1 MLIIY
6 SLIIIITFAIF
17 GFLILDNYRQNT
29 IKDEESTL
37 FQIANIISDTYKRN
51 MDDIIFS
58 RIMVKTYGHQFNA
71 RILILNENKEVLID
85 SYNSYVGKKL
95 NNSEVRNSLKGQSS
109 SGVYT
114 LDGGEVLQLAV
125 PISISTGIES
135 NILGSVLISKSLGYL
150 HEDLLNLKRDML
162 RISLLALF
170 GAILL
175 TWISATGI
183 TKSLR
188 TLIKGV
194 EKISSG
200 HLGYEIEG
208 GGKGEIGKLIS
219 TFNNMSN
226 KLKNIEANRK
236 YFINSISH
244 ELKTPLTSIN
254 ALIDSLS
261 IGNNSIDTYKEYL
274 EDIKAETERM
284 EALVNY
290 LMTSIKLED
299 ISLDLDTYDIGEI
312 IDETIKFISPYANK
326 NQVEIKSEIQK
337 GIMIKLD
344 RDKFKELLLNI
355 IDNSIKYRDIGKSNS
370 YVKLTLEKSRDKLLL
385 IIKDNGIGIG
395 EKNLSNI
402 FNQGFRVLDH
412 NKIEGHG
419 IGLTLVK
426 NIIDKHN
433 WNISVESSLGLGTE
447 FRIEIPLV

>member
-95 NNSEVRNSLKGQSS
+95 NNREVRNSLKGQSS

-162 RISLLALF
+162 RISLLALL

-175 TWISATGI
+175 TWISAAGI

-188 TLIKGV
+188 TLTKGV
-194 EKISSG
+194 EEISSG
-200 HLGYEIEG
+200 HLGYEVEG
-208 GGKGEIGKLIS
+208 KGNGEIGKLIS
-219 TFNNMSN
+219 TFNDMSN
-226 KLKNIEANRK
+226 KLKNIEINRK
-236 YFINSISH
+236 HFINSISH
-244 ELKTPLTSIN
+244 ELKTPLTSIK

-261 IGNNSIDTYKEYL
+261 IGNNSIDIYKEYL
-274 EDIKAETERM
+274 EDIKKETERM
-284 EALVNY
+284 ESLVNY

-299 ISLDLDTYDIGEI
+299 ISLDLKTYDIGEI
-312 IDETIKFISPYANK
+312 INETIKFISPYADR
-326 NQVEIKSEIQK
+326 NQVIIEHKIEK
-337 GIMIKLD
+337 GIMVKLD
-344 RDKFKELLLNI
+344 KDKFKEILLNI
-355 IDNSIKYRDIGKSNS
+355 IDNSIKYRDPSKSYCFVN
-370 YVKLTLEKSRDKLLL
+370 VKLDKSLDKLFLR
-385 IIKDNGIGIG
+385 IKDNGIGID
-395 EKNLSNI
+395 EKNLYNI

-412 NKIEGHG
+412 KKIEGLG
-419 IGLTLVK
+419 IGLTIVK

-433 WNISVESSLGLGTE
+433 WHIYAKSSPGKGTE
-447 FRIEIPLV
+447 LTIEIPLV